1 MAAVQNGSL
10 NGTLAGPRPS
20 LRFSDIP
27 SAIDIPVEEGEVEV
41 DLTELLEDP
50 TELCQ
55 LLENEKAARHLWVQ
69 VALAYAKQAQP
80 DHSIDILNRGLAS
93 LARSQPKDR
102 LSLLSGIA
110 WLCLL
115 KSRTAPRVFPEDNKD
130 PNIKLKDHYLKDA
143 TATINEALRLNPSFV
158 PLHLIRGVLYLLRA
172 SLTVSLRTSAVAEAE
187 RADSL
192 KQALKFFEDAL
203 KASDGRN
210 VMAIMGRAR
219 AMFMQGR
226 FALALQE
233 YQVVLTRMPGFR
245 DPDPR
250 IGIGCCLWQL
260 GYPHKAC
267 AAWERALELTPTSK
281 VAHALLGI
289 YYLRE
294 SAKVPAHDP
303 QFQVLYRKGMSEHIA
318 KAHKIDKE
326 FPISAALLAGYTLL
340 TGRYESTVPLART
353 AVEKTDVNSVASDG
367 WYVRARKEHNQGDL
381 ERASE
386 YYTRADIARGG
397 QERGYLPAK
406 FGLAQIRLQSGQNLE
421 EVKHSLESFASTKNI
436 EAMTVCGCI
445 YAEEYFAAQKSGG
458 KEDKSLIAAK
468 AIKYLENI
476 RKTWTDEA
484 TKSRPDETILLY
496 LARLYETEQP
506 SKSMKCLGEVEKMQ
520 MDKITDE
527 ELPPSDDPQYTAHV
541 REQLSPQL
549 LNNIACYHYST
560 EQYDLAVDTFEIALN
575 ACLKLSEKQ
584 KREKEETEVGA
595 LSAED
600 VDTSDA
606 DALVTTISYN
616 LGRSHEAF
624 GQIEDAKKIYS
635 TTLDR
640 HPDYTDASTRLA
652 YITLAERPKDEGPKQ
667 LQTVYSNDYGDLD
680 VRALMGWYYHASKKR
695 VTNLAEDQENRHYKH
710 TLTGYDKH
718 DLYSL
723 TGMGN
728 VHLAI
733 ARDMPRNNEQERE
746 KRSKMYGKAYE
757 FFEKA
762 VQLDPKNAYAAQGI
776 GIILCDDRKMYPEA
790 LQIFTKVKDTLRD
803 GSIYTNLGHA
813 MTEVRQYQRGIDN
826 YNMALH
832 KLGGKDDPQIQA
844 CLSRTW
850 LLKGKQDRSISALN
864 QSLEHMH
871 KALSHQ
877 AENPH
882 LRFNVA
888 FIHFQIAQLVNSAK
902 ETERTLEDV
911 DAAIAGLDSAIATF
925 EEVAQLKQP
934 PYPKQALEQRA
945 AMGRNTMRGQ
955 LNRARMAQDRYE
967 NENKEK
973 LVAAKQRR
981 EAEIRR
987 REEERLRK
995 QHEEEER
1002 GKEVTE
1008 GRRKIVNETE
1018 MKSEQLRAEQLAKE
1032 AAEWTSDSETGERVK
1047 RKEKNKGKGR
1057 GGGGGRKRKKIE
1069 GDFID
1074 DDDAEASGVSGRS
1087 VSRTPMSG
1095 GDSDGDGM
1103 PTAAA
1108 AAADGEGRKGKK
1120 EKQPRKKRKL
1130 ERKAKPKVSS
1140 KKFKSKETVDDS
1152 DEEGDVGGG
1161 MARDESEE
1169 PAVETPKSGV
1179 DEDLLEEDA
1188 VVPNTGRKRKQLRTI
1203 ADEDDEE
1210 MDGEGAA
1217 GAEDAEHNNA
1227 DLASA
1232 ALAAVEGVDD
1242 DE

>member
-10 NGTLAGPRPS
+10 NGTLGGAKPS

-27 SAIDIPVEEGEVEV
+27 SAIDIPIEEGEVEV
-41 DLTELLEDP
+41 DLTELPEDP

-55 LLENEKAARHLWVQ
+55 LLEGEKAARHLWVQ
-69 VALAYAKQAQP
+69 VSLAYAKQAQP
-80 DHSIDILNRGLAS
+80 DHSIDILNKGLAS

-110 WLCLL
+110 CLYLL
-115 KSRTAPRVFPEDNKD
+115 KSRTAPRVPPEDNKD
-130 PNIKLKDHYLKDA
+130 PNVKLKDQYLKDA

-172 SLTVSLRTSAVAEAE
+172 SLTVSLRTGAAAEAE

-192 KQALKFFEDAL
+192 KQALKCFEDAL
-203 KASDGRN
+203 KASGGRN
-210 VMAIMGRAR
+210 VMATMGRAR

-233 YQVVLTRMPGFR
+233 YQAVLVRMPGFR

-294 SAKVPAHDP
+294 SAKVSAHDP

-381 ERASE
+381 EKAND
-386 YYTRADIARGG
+386 YYTRADMARGG

-421 EVKHSLESFASTKNI
+421 DVKHSLESFANTKNI

-445 YAEEYFAAQKSGG
+445 YAEEYFAALKSGSR
-458 KEDKSLIAAK
+458 EDKSLIAAK

-484 TKSRPDETILLY
+484 TKARPDETILLY

-520 MDKITDE
+520 MDKIPEE

-560 EQYDLAVDTFEIALN
+560 EQYDLAVETFEIALN
-575 ACLKLSEKQ
+575 ACLKLSERQ
-584 KREKEETEVGA
+584 RREKEETEAGT
-595 LSAED
+595 LNAED

-616 LGRSHEAF
+616 LGRSHEAL
-624 GQIEDAKKIYS
+624 GQIEDAKKVYR

-652 YITLAERPKDEGPKQ
+652 YITLAERPKDEGPKS
-667 LQTVYSNDYGDLD
+667 LQTVYSNDYSDLD

-733 ARDMPRNNEQERE
+733 ARDMPRNNEQEKE

-864 QSLEHMH
+864 QSLEHMQ

-955 LNRARMAQDRYE
+955 LNRARVAQSKYE

-987 REEERLRK
+987 REEERVRK
-995 QHEEEER
+995 QHEEEEK
-1002 GKEVTE
+1002 GKEVAA
-1008 GRRKIVNETE
+1008 GRRKIVEETE
-1018 MKSEQLRAEQLAKE
+1018 RKSEQMRAEQLAKE

-1047 RKEKNKGKGR
+1047 RKDKNKGKGR
-1057 GGGGGRKRKKIE
+1057 GGGGGGKKRKKIE
-1069 GDFID
+1069 GGFID
-1074 DDDAEASGVSGRS
+1074 DDDASGSGRS
-1087 VSRTPMSG
+1087 VEGTPVSG
-1095 GDSDGDGM
+1095 GDSDDD
-1103 PTAAA
+1103 ASLAKEN
-1108 AAADGEGRKGKK
+1108 GEGRKGRG
-1120 EKQPRKKRKL
+1120 EKQPRKKRRL

-1152 DEEGDVGGG
+1152 DDEGDVGGA
-1161 MARDESEE
+1161 MAGDESEE
-1169 PAVETPKSGV
+1169 PAVETPRSGV

-1188 VVPNTGRKRKQLRTI
+1188 VVPKSSRKRKQLRTI
-1203 ADEDDEE
+1203 ADEDDEDEE
-1210 MDGEGAA
+1210 MDGEGVA
-1217 GAEDAEHNNA
+1217 GAEDAEDNNA

-1242 DE
+1242 E